1 MLLCLS
7 LYREVAFSKI
17 DLRNFRC
24 FDSLSIDLSSKS
36 SLFYGKNGCG
46 KTSILESIYV
56 ASSGRSFRTSNLES
70 LIKKGSEAF
79 VIRAYDDNTG
89 SILEVKKAKNKPIN
103 IKINNSRVT
112 ISELV
117 RAFPSFSIDSKT
129 FFYNDNAPEYRRKQL
144 DRGLFIASP
153 DYAKDWFGYFRSLK
167 QRNSALKLGDIA
179 QAKAYDPLLVENGEK
194 LNLLRENLIIEVR
207 EIYFNL
213 VKNLSQEN
221 QRASIFSDLDIF
233 LKPGFNSDLGIMESL
248 LSTNVIDLKRKITT
262 SGPHKADVIF
272 ESKGSLIKDIF
283 SRGEQKLLSILW
295 SLSQNIYLGR
305 AFNLSPI
312 LLLDDLSSEL
322 DTEMLECFMPTLKY
336 IENRFVF
343 SNIVDLFDSKIL
355 DKEQSFKKFH
365 VEQLK

>member
-1 MLLCLS
+1 
-7 LYREVAFSKI
+7 VAFSRI

-24 FDSLSIDLSSKS
+24 FDSVSIDLSSKA

-79 VIRAYDDNTG
+79 VIKAYDDNTG
-89 SILEVKKAKNKPIN
+89 SILEVKKANNKPIN

-129 FFYNDNAPEYRRKQL
+129 FFYNDNSPEYRRKQL

-167 QRNSALKLGDIA
+167 QRNSALKLGDLA
-179 QAKAYDPLLVENGEK
+179 QAKAYDPLLVEHGEK
-194 LNLLRENLIIEVR
+194 LNFLRDNLISEVKK
-207 EIYFNL
+207 IYDEL
-213 VKNLSQEN
+213 VDKLAQEN
-221 QRASIFSDLDIF
+221 KRAKIFSNLKIN
-233 LKPGFNSDLGIMESL
+233 LKPGFNDKEGL
-248 LSTNVIDLKRKITT
+248 LKSIGNSNNVDIKRKNTT
-262 SGPHKADVIF
+262 VGPHKADVIF

-305 AFNLSPI
+305 TFNLSPI

-322 DTEMLECFMPTLKY
+322 DDEMLKCFLPTLKY

-343 SNIVDLFDSKIL
+343 SNIVDLFGSKIDS
-355 DKEQSFKKFH
+355 DKQSFIKFH

>member
-1 MLLCLS
+1 M
-7 LYREVAFSKI
+7 AFSKI

-24 FDSLSIDLSSKS
+24 FDSLSIDISSKS
-36 SLFYGKNGCG
+36 NLFYGKNGCG

-70 LIKKGSEAF
+70 LIKEGSEAF
-79 VIRAYDDNTG
+79 IIRAYDDNTG
-89 SILEVKKAKNKPIN
+89 SVLEIKKAKTKPIN
-103 IKINNSRVT
+103 IKMNNSRVT

-129 FFYNDNAPEYRRKQL
+129 FFYNDNAPEYRRKHL

-167 QRNSALKLGDIA
+167 QRNSALKLGDIT
-179 QAKAYDPLLVENGEK
+179 QAKAYDSLLVDHGERLNSLRQSLIMEVKQIYDDIVYK
-194 LNLLRENLIIEVR
+194 LI
-207 EIYFNL
+207 
-213 VKNLSQEN
+213 QEN
-221 QRASIFSDLDIF
+221 QRANIFSNLDIY
-233 LKPGFNSDLGIMESL
+233 LKPGFDNSQSLMESL
-248 LSTNVIDLKRKITT
+248 LNSNKIDLKRKITT
-262 SGPHKADVIF
+262 VGPHKADVIF
-272 ESKGSLIKDIF
+272 ESKGLLIKDIF

-295 SLSQNIYLGR
+295 SLSQNIYLGMV
-305 AFNLSPI
+305 FNLNPI

-322 DTEMLECFMPTLKY
+322 DTEMLDCFLPTLKY

-343 SNIVDLFDSKIL
+343 SNIVDLFDSKINE
-355 DKEQSFKKFH
+355 DKQSFKKFH

>member
-1 MLLCLS
+1 M
-7 LYREVAFSKI
+7 AFSKI

-24 FDSLSIDLSSKS
+24 FDSLSIDISSKS
-36 SLFYGKNGCG
+36 NLFYGKNGCG

-70 LIKKGSEAF
+70 LIKEGSEAF
-79 VIRAYDDNTG
+79 IIRAYDDNTG
-89 SILEVKKAKNKPIN
+89 SVLEIKKAKTKPIN

-129 FFYNDNAPEYRRKQL
+129 FFYNDNAPEYRRKHL

-167 QRNSALKLGDIA
+167 QRNSALKLGDIT
-179 QAKAYDPLLVENGEK
+179 QAKAYDSLLVDHGERLNSLRQSLIMEVKQIYDDIVYK
-194 LNLLRENLIIEVR
+194 LI
-207 EIYFNL
+207 
-213 VKNLSQEN
+213 QEN
-221 QRASIFSDLDIF
+221 QRANIFSNLDIY
-233 LKPGFNSDLGIMESL
+233 LKPGFDNSQSLMESL
-248 LSTNVIDLKRKITT
+248 LNSNNIDLKRKITT
-262 SGPHKADVIF
+262 VGPHKADVIF
-272 ESKGSLIKDIF
+272 ESKGLLIKDIF

-295 SLSQNIYLGR
+295 SLSQNIYLGMV
-305 AFNLSPI
+305 FNLNPI

-322 DTEMLECFMPTLKY
+322 DAEMLDCFLPTLKY

-343 SNIVDLFDSKIL
+343 SNIVDLFDSKINE
-355 DKEQSFKKFH
+355 DKQSFKKFH

>member
-1 MLLCLS
+1 M
-7 LYREVAFSKI
+7 AFSKI

-24 FDSLSIDLSSKS
+24 FDSLSIDISSKS
-36 SLFYGKNGCG
+36 NLFYGKNGCG

-70 LIKKGSEAF
+70 LIKKGCEAF
-79 VIRAYDDNTG
+79 IIKAYDDNTG
-89 SILEVKKAKNKPIN
+89 SVLEVKKAKTKPIN
-103 IKINNSRVT
+103 IKMNNSRVT

-129 FFYNDNAPEYRRKQL
+129 FFYNDNAPEYRRKHL
-144 DRGLFIASP
+144 DRGLFVASP

-167 QRNSALKLGDIA
+167 QRNSALKLGDIT
-179 QAKAYDPLLVENGEK
+179 QAKAYDSLLVDHGERLNSLRQSLIMEVKQIYDDILYK
-194 LNLLRENLIIEVR
+194 LI
-207 EIYFNL
+207 
-213 VKNLSQEN
+213 QEN
-221 QRASIFSDLDIF
+221 QRANIFSNLDIY
-233 LKPGFNSDLGIMESL
+233 LKPGFDNSQSLMESL
-248 LSTNVIDLKRKITT
+248 LNSNNIDLKRKTT
-262 SGPHKADVIF
+262 TIGPHKADVIF
-272 ESKGSLIKDIF
+272 ESKGLLIKDIF

-305 AFNLSPI
+305 AFNLNPI

-322 DTEMLECFMPTLKY
+322 DAEMLDCFLPTLKY

-343 SNIVDLFDSKIL
+343 SNIVDLFDSKINEE
-355 DKEQSFKKFH
+355 KQSFKKFH

>member
-1 MLLCLS
+1 M
-7 LYREVAFSKI
+7 AFSRI

-24 FDSLSIDLSSKS
+24 FDSISIDLSSKS
-36 SLFYGKNGCG
+36 TLFYGKNGCG

-70 LIKKGSEAF
+70 LIKKGTEAF

-89 SILEVKKAKNKPIN
+89 SILEVKKGNNKPIN

-167 QRNSALKLGDIA
+167 QRNSALKLGDLA
-179 QAKAYDPLLVENGEK
+179 QAKAYDPLLVEHGEK
-194 LNLLRENLIIEVR
+194 LNHLRKNLISE
-207 EIYFNL
+207 
-213 VKNLSQEN
+213 VKNIYDELVDKLAQEN
-221 QRASIFSDLDIF
+221 KRADIFSNLKIN
-233 LKPGFNSDLGIMESL
+233 LKPGYNDKEGLLKSIENSN
-248 LSTNVIDLKRKITT
+248 NVDLKRKNTT
-262 SGPHKADVIF
+262 VGPHKADIIF
-272 ESKGSLIKDIF
+272 ESKDLLIKDIF

-305 AFNLSPI
+305 TFNLSPI

-322 DTEMLECFMPTLKY
+322 DDEMLKCFLPTLKY

-343 SNIVDLFDSKIL
+343 SNIVELFGSKIDG
-355 DKEQSFKKFH
+355 DKQSFIKFH

>member
-1 MLLCLS
+1 M
-7 LYREVAFSKI
+7 AFSKI

-24 FDSLSIDLSSKS
+24 FDSLSIDISSKS
-36 SLFYGKNGCG
+36 NLFYGKNGCG

-79 VIRAYDDNTG
+79 IIKAYDDNTG
-89 SILEVKKAKNKPIN
+89 SVLEVKKAKTKPIN
-103 IKINNSRVT
+103 IKMNNSRVT

-129 FFYNDNAPEYRRKQL
+129 FFYNDNAPEYRRKHL
-144 DRGLFIASP
+144 DRGLFVASP

-167 QRNSALKLGDIA
+167 QRNSALKLGDIT
-179 QAKAYDPLLVENGEK
+179 QAKAYDSLLVDHGER
-194 LNLLRENLIIEVR
+194 LNSLREGLIMEVKQ
-207 EIYFNL
+207 IYDDIL
-213 VKNLSQEN
+213 YKLIQEN
-221 QRASIFSDLDIF
+221 QRANIFSNLDIY
-233 LKPGFNSDLGIMESL
+233 LKPGFDNSQSLMESL
-248 LSTNVIDLKRKITT
+248 LNSNNIDLKRKTT
-262 SGPHKADVIF
+262 TIGPHKADVIF
-272 ESKGSLIKDIF
+272 ESKGLLIKDIF

-305 AFNLSPI
+305 AFNLNPI

-322 DTEMLECFMPTLKY
+322 DAEMLDCFLPTLKY

-343 SNIVDLFDSKIL
+343 SNIVDLFDSKINEE
-355 DKEQSFKKFH
+355 KQSFKKFH

>member
-1 MLLCLS
+1 M
-7 LYREVAFSKI
+7 AFSKI

-70 LIKKGSEAF
+70 LIKKGAEAF
-79 VIRAYDDNTG
+79 NIRAYDDNTG
-89 SILEVKKAKNKPIN
+89 SILEVKKTKTKPIS
-103 IKINNSRVT
+103 IKINNSKVT
-112 ISELV
+112 VSELI

-129 FFYNDNAPEYRRKQL
+129 YFYNDNAPEYRRKNL

-153 DYAKDWFGYFRSLK
+153 EYAKDWFGYFRSLK
-167 QRNSALKLGDIA
+167 QRNFALKLGDMA
-179 QAKAYDPLLVENGEK
+179 QVKAYEPLLANHGER
-194 LNLLRENLIIEVR
+194 LNSLRENLVNEVK
-207 EIYFNL
+207 EIYDVIVNKL
-213 VKNLSQEN
+213 TKEN
-221 QRASIFSDLDIF
+221 KRANIFSDLEVY
-233 LKPGFNSDLGIMESL
+233 LKTGFDSEIGLMETL
-248 LSTNVIDLKRKITT
+248 TNKINIDLKRKITT
-262 SGPHKADVIF
+262 AGPHKADIIF
-272 ESKGSLIKDIF
+272 ESKGLLVKDVF

-295 SLSQNIYLGR
+295 SISQNIYLGR
-305 AFNLSPI
+305 SFNLNPI

-322 DTEMLECFMPTLKY
+322 DAEMLECFLPTLLY

-343 SNIVDLFDSKIL
+343 SNIVDLFGSKIVD
-355 DKEQSFKKFH
+355 DKQSFKKFH

>member
-1 MLLCLS
+1 M
-7 LYREVAFSKI
+7 AFSKI

-24 FDSLSIDLSSKS
+24 FDSLSIDISSKS
-36 SLFYGKNGCG
+36 NLFYGKNGCG

-79 VIRAYDDNTG
+79 IIRAYDDNTG
-89 SILEVKKAKNKPIN
+89 SVLEVKKAKTKPIN
-103 IKINNSRVT
+103 IKMNNSRVT

-129 FFYNDNAPEYRRKQL
+129 FFYNDNAPEYRRKHL
-144 DRGLFIASP
+144 DRGLFVASP

-167 QRNSALKLGDIA
+167 QRNSALKLGDIT
-179 QAKAYDPLLVENGEK
+179 QAKAYDSLLVDHGERLNSLRQSLIMEVKQIYDDIVYK
-194 LNLLRENLIIEVR
+194 LI
-207 EIYFNL
+207 
-213 VKNLSQEN
+213 QEN
-221 QRASIFSDLDIF
+221 QRANIFSNLDIY
-233 LKPGFNSDLGIMESL
+233 LKPGFDNSQSLMESL
-248 LSTNVIDLKRKITT
+248 LNSNNIDLKRKTT
-262 SGPHKADVIF
+262 TIGPHKADVIF
-272 ESKGSLIKDIF
+272 ESKGLLIKDIF

-305 AFNLSPI
+305 AFNLNPI

-322 DTEMLECFMPTLKY
+322 DAEMLGCFLPTLKY

-343 SNIVDLFDSKIL
+343 SNIVDLFDSKINEE
-355 DKEQSFKKFH
+355 KQSFKKFH

>member
-1 MLLCLS
+1 M
-7 LYREVAFSKI
+7 AFSKI

-24 FDSLSIDLSSKS
+24 FDSLSIDISSKS
-36 SLFYGKNGCG
+36 NLFYGKNGCG

-79 VIRAYDDNTG
+79 IIKAYDDNTG
-89 SILEVKKAKNKPIN
+89 SVLEVKKAKTKPIN
-103 IKINNSRVT
+103 IKMNNSRVT

-129 FFYNDNAPEYRRKQL
+129 FFYNDNAPEYRRKHL
-144 DRGLFIASP
+144 DRGLFVASP

-167 QRNSALKLGDIA
+167 QRNSALKLGDIT
-179 QAKAYDPLLVENGEK
+179 QAKAYDSLLVDHGERLNSLRQSLIMEVKQIYDDIVYK
-194 LNLLRENLIIEVR
+194 LI
-207 EIYFNL
+207 
-213 VKNLSQEN
+213 QEN
-221 QRASIFSDLDIF
+221 QRVNIFSNLDIY
-233 LKPGFNSDLGIMESL
+233 LKPGFDNSQSLMESL
-248 LSTNVIDLKRKITT
+248 LNSNNIDLKRKTT
-262 SGPHKADVIF
+262 TVGPHKADVIF
-272 ESKGSLIKDIF
+272 ESKGLLIKDIF

-305 AFNLSPI
+305 AFNLNPI

-322 DTEMLECFMPTLKY
+322 DAEMLDCFLPTLKY

-343 SNIVDLFDSKIL
+343 SNIVDLFDSKINEE
-355 DKEQSFKKFH
+355 KQSFKKFH

>member
-1 MLLCLS
+1 
-7 LYREVAFSKI
+7 VAFSKI

-24 FDSLSIDLSSKS
+24 FDSLSIDISSKS
-36 SLFYGKNGCG
+36 NLFYGKNGCG

-79 VIRAYDDNTG
+79 IIKAYDDNTG
-89 SILEVKKAKNKPIN
+89 SILEVKKAKTKPIN
-103 IKINNSRVT
+103 IKMNNSRVT

-129 FFYNDNAPEYRRKQL
+129 FFYNDNAPEYRRKHL
-144 DRGLFIASP
+144 DRGLFVASP

-167 QRNSALKLGDIA
+167 QRNSALKLGDIT
-179 QAKAYDPLLVENGEK
+179 QAKAYDSLLVDHGER
-194 LNLLRENLIIEVR
+194 LNSLREGLIMEVKQ
-207 EIYFNL
+207 IYDDIL
-213 VKNLSQEN
+213 YKLIQEN
-221 QRASIFSDLDIF
+221 QRANIFSNLDIY
-233 LKPGFNSDLGIMESL
+233 LKPGFDNSQSLMESL
-248 LSTNVIDLKRKITT
+248 LNSNNIDLKRKTT
-262 SGPHKADVIF
+262 TIGPHKADVIF
-272 ESKGSLIKDIF
+272 ESKGLLIKDIF

-305 AFNLSPI
+305 EFNLNPI

-322 DTEMLECFMPTLKY
+322 DAEMLDCFLPTLKY

-343 SNIVDLFDSKIL
+343 SNIVDLFDSKINEE
-355 DKEQSFKKFH
+355 KQSFKKFH

>member
-1 MLLCLS
+1 
-7 LYREVAFSKI
+7 VAFSKI
-17 DLRNFRC
+17 ELRNFRC
-24 FDSLSIDLSSKS
+24 FDFLSIDLSSKS
-36 SLFYGKNGCG
+36 TLFYGKNGSG
-46 KTSILESIYV
+46 KTSILESIYI

-70 LIKKGSEAF
+70 LIKKGHRAF
-79 VIRAYDDNTG
+79 AIKAYDDSSG
-89 SILEVKKAKNKPIN
+89 SILEVKKSTTKPIN
-103 IKINNSRVT
+103 IKINNSKVT

-117 RAFPSFSIDSKT
+117 RAFPSFSIDSRT

-167 QRNSALKLGDIA
+167 QRNSALKIGDMA
-179 QAKAYDPLLVENGEK
+179 QAKAYDPHLVDCGERV
-194 LNLLRENLIIEVR
+194 NRLRENLIIEVKK
-207 EIYFNL
+207 IYDGLVNNL
-213 VKNLSQEN
+213 ALEN
-221 QRASIFSDLDIF
+221 KRADIFSDLEIS
-233 LKPGFNSDLGIMESL
+233 LKSGFNNNLGLMESL
-248 LSTNVIDLKRKITT
+248 IHTNNVDLRRKTT
-262 SGPHKADVIF
+262 TAGPHKADVIF

-305 AFNLSPI
+305 SFNLSPI

-322 DTEMLECFMPTLKY
+322 DREMLESFLPTLKY

-343 SNIVDLFDSKIL
+343 SNIVDLFDSKIN
-355 DKEQSFKKFH
+355 DKKQSFKKFH

>member
-1 MLLCLS
+1 M
-7 LYREVAFSKI
+7 AFSKI

-24 FDSLSIDLSSKS
+24 FDSLSIDISSKS
-36 SLFYGKNGCG
+36 NLFYGKNGCG

-70 LIKKGSEAF
+70 LIKEGSEAF
-79 VIRAYDDNTG
+79 IIRAYDDNTG
-89 SILEVKKAKNKPIN
+89 SVLEIKKAKTKPIN
-103 IKINNSRVT
+103 IKMNNSRVT

-129 FFYNDNAPEYRRKQL
+129 FFYNDNAPEYRRKHL

-167 QRNSALKLGDIA
+167 QRNSALKLGDIT
-179 QAKAYDPLLVENGEK
+179 QAKAYDSLLVDHGERLNSLRQSLIMEVKQIYDDIVYK
-194 LNLLRENLIIEVR
+194 LI
-207 EIYFNL
+207 
-213 VKNLSQEN
+213 QEN
-221 QRASIFSDLDIF
+221 QRANIFSNLDIY
-233 LKPGFNSDLGIMESL
+233 LKPGFDNSQSLMESL
-248 LSTNVIDLKRKITT
+248 LNSNNIDLKRKITT
-262 SGPHKADVIF
+262 VGPHKADVIF
-272 ESKGSLIKDIF
+272 ESKGLLIKDIF

-295 SLSQNIYLGR
+295 SLSQNIYLGMV
-305 AFNLSPI
+305 FNLNPI

-322 DTEMLECFMPTLKY
+322 DTEMLDCFLPTLKY

-343 SNIVDLFDSKIL
+343 SNIVDLFDSKINE
-355 DKEQSFKKFH
+355 DKQSFKKFH